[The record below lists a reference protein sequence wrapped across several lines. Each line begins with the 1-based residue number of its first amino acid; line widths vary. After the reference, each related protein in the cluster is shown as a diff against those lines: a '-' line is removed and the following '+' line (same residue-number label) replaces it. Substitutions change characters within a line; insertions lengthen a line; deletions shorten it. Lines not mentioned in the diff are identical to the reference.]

1 MRILA
6 VMAVVLNLLFCGTL
20 SYGETFLYKIDAN
33 KSQLVARL
41 FRGGFAGFMGHNH
54 VIRATEFSGS
64 IQFDPENHS
73 SFAAFIEV
81 KTASLK
87 ADEPE
92 IRAKHKLEKKVRD
105 KDRKKIQN
113 TMESAEQLDVKKFP
127 VMTFKAT
134 KVEKQEKDQYRIH
147 GDLTMHGVTRP
158 VSLLMSAKT
167 EKSQGAL
174 QGSLQFKQSDFGI
187 KPYSAVFGSVKNK
200 DEAFLFIELVASLQ
214 QSSAN

>member
-1 MRILA
+1 MRFLA
-6 VMAVVLNLLFCGTL
+6 GIFVFLNLIFCGTP
-20 SYGETFLYKIDAN
+20 SYGETSLYQIDGN
-33 KSQLVARL
+33 KSELVVRL
-41 FRGGFAGFMGHNH
+41 FRGGLIGFMGHNH

-64 IQFDPENHS
+64 VQLDPENHS

-134 KVEKQEKDQYRIH
+134 KVEKQKKDQFRIY

-158 VSLLMSAKT
+158 VSLLMLAKT
-167 EKSQGAL
+167 EKSRVAL
-174 QGSLQFKQSDFGI
+174 QGSLKFKQSDFGI
-187 KPYSAVFGSVKNK
+187 KPFSALFGSVKNK
-200 DEAFLFIELVASLQ
+200 DEAILFIELVVSLQ

>member
-1 MRILA
+1 MRILG
-6 VMAVVLNLLFCGTL
+6 VMAVALNLLFLGTL
-20 SYGETFLYKIDAN
+20 SYGETSFYQIDAN
-33 KSQLVARL
+33 KSELVARL
-41 FRGGFAGFMGHNH
+41 FRGGFAEFLGHNH

-73 SFAAFIEV
+73 FFAAFIEV

-127 VMTFKAT
+127 VMVFKAT

-167 EKSQGAL
+167 EKSQVAL
-174 QGSLQFKQSDFGI
+174 QGSLKFKQSDFGI
-187 KPYSAVFGSVKNK
+187 KPFSALFGGVKNK
-200 DEAFLFIELVASLQ
+200 DEAILIIDIVASLQ